1 MNIMK
6 QTKKARTERARE
18 IIDRNDYGIPFNQE
32 DLLEFSAVTGC
43 ELRYACRAIDPNYP
57 TNDRHVEVIA
67 YDWDKPRG
75 WSWSKAIRFGQQ
87 DLERHHRAQLYQ
99 AMREVIRP
107 QIEGF
112 FERAE
117 KACEVCVTTEALTVD
132 HAWPPFLHLVMGY
145 INDHGVPQIEP
156 DNGSGFKFSHWRAE
170 RRWDDYHHQNAK
182 LAILCRSC
190 NSRKGAREL

>member
-1 MNIMK
+1 MNMTK

-67 YDWDKPRG
+67 YDWHKPQG
-75 WSWSKAIRFGQQ
+75 WSWVKAIRFGQH
-87 DLERHHRAQLYQ
+87 DLERHQRAQLFQ
-99 AMREVIRP
+99 AMREAIRP
-107 QIEGF
+107 QIVHYLEG
-112 FERAE
+112 AE
-117 KACEVCVTTEALTVD
+117 KACEACATTESLTVD
-132 HAWPPFLHLVMGY
+132 HAWPPFLHIAMGY
-145 INDHGVPQIEP
+145 INDHGRPNLEP
-156 DNGSGFKFSHWRAE
+156 DNGSGFKFASSEAERHWR
-170 RRWDDYHHQNAK
+170 DYHERNAK